1 MDWLPVVGGLVLV
14 HGFLMILCFVIM
26 NNRVQLS
33 LITLDSKIASAI
45 AKVIAEGMPS
55 MEPIN
60 PVQAAIAQMLAGS
73 VKKPAGAL
81 EILKDESGKFSG
93 E

>member
-1 MDWLPVVGGLVLV
+1 
-14 HGFLMILCFVIM
+14 M
-26 NNRVQLS
+26 NNRVQLA

-45 AKVIAEGMPS
+45 AKVISEGMPQ

-73 VKKPAGAL
+73 VKKPGLPL